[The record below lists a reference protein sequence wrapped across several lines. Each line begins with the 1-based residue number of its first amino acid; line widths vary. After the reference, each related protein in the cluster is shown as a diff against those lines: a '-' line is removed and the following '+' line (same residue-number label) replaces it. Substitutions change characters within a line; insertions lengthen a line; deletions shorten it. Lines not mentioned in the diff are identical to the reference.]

1 MRTEADWLRIL
12 IECGVHLT
20 TAGKWAPV
28 FAEQITAGTFSAGDS
43 ELDDFLGQILKE
55 SARLEK
61 AEENLSY
68 SATRMAQVWPGR
80 YARVDD
86 FGQKMKDA
94 AGLFVPNDRALELH
108 RNPEALANATYGGR
122 LGNVEPGDGW
132 KYRGRGLMQVTGRDN
147 YRVVGETLG
156 IDLLAAPDL
165 MAQPETALRASIAW
179 WEGNVPDGVMGDIR
193 KVTKR
198 VNGADLGLGERETL
212 TLAAQKA
219 IGDASA

>member
-55 SARLEK
+55 SGKLEK
-61 AEENLSY
+61 TEEALSY
-68 SATRMAQVWPGR
+68 STERLMAVWPKR
-80 YARVDD
+80 FPTPDDAQPYARS
-86 FGQKMKDA
+86 
-94 AGLFVPNDRALELH
+94 
-108 RNPEALANATYGGR
+108 PEALANRVYGGR
-122 LGNVEPGDGW
+122 LGNVNPGDGW
-132 KYRGRGLMQVTGRDN
+132 MFRGSGLIQVTGRGN
-147 YRVVGETLG
+147 VEALMPVIGWTGTAEE
-156 IDLLAAPDL
+156 LAHALRTDP
-165 MAQPETALRASIAW
+165 AVALRASIAW